1 MLLQLLVS
9 LFVSVIEW
17 TFPFLYGSYVDR
29 SVRVFFFF
37 LSFSGDASSSGVD
50 SILWSATAFCWTFS
64 RTDLSRCN
72 EECCIIVSNEVVIR
86 NAVSPPRTFFC
97 ALVCQTVI
105 PEGCPT
111 VPSPTSVREV
121 CGLQP
126 SIEILQIYTYLN
138 DVIINY
144 ARDLCLLEYSDLT
157 ALCIH
162 FNKDFKHNS
171 LLYVCVCRQLAQT
184 PNFGT
189 IGFGS
194 TSVILFILVILDEI
208 LCVSTNEFPRLHF
221 CSFDRRWWSVMY
233 DIASKRTFLC
243 LIPVYSL

>member
-1 MLLQLLVS
+1 M
-9 LFVSVIEW
+9 
-17 TFPFLYGSYVDR
+17 
-29 SVRVFFFF
+29 
-37 LSFSGDASSSGVD
+37 
-50 SILWSATAFCWTFS
+50 
-64 RTDLSRCN
+64 
-72 EECCIIVSNEVVIR
+72 
-86 NAVSPPRTFFC
+86 SPPRTFFC

-111 VPSPTSVREV
+111 LPSPASVREV

-171 LLYVCVCRQLAQT
+171 LLYVCVW
-184 PNFGT
+184 PP
-189 IGFGS
+189 
-194 TSVILFILVILDEI
+194 
-208 LCVSTNEFPRLHF
+208 VST
-221 CSFDRRWWSVMY
+221 
-233 DIASKRTFLC
+233 ASKLRRDWFWQHLC
-243 LIPVYSL
+243 HSFYFGDF